1 MNTKTLMIATLLP
14 LGLFAA
20 PASAQEAMKPA
31 EKVYCQSF
39 EMTGSRVAKR
49 ICLTAKEW
57 KNRHGVDISPPKPK
71 KEASVQEKA
80 VGNPS

>member
-1 MNTKTLMIATLLP
+1 MNTKTLTMATLLP
-14 LGLFAA
+14 LALVAA

-31 EKVYCQSF
+31 EKLYCHNF
-39 EMTGSRVAKR
+39 EITGSRIEKR

-57 KNRHGVDISPPKPK
+57 KNRHGVDIMPPKPK

>member
-1 MNTKTLMIATLLP
+1 MNTKTLMMATLLP
-14 LGLFAA
+14 LTLFAI
-20 PASAQEAMKPA
+20 PASAQEASKA
-31 EKVYCQSF
+31 TEQVYCQSF
-39 EMTGSRVAKR
+39 EMTGSRLAKR

-57 KNRHGVDISPPKPK
+57 KNRHGVDIVPPKPK